1 MILPCR
7 IHRARKRKRVDPLP
21 LTLLLAT
28 CFLAPVGEAISQDA
42 VAAASEAAGLGW
54 LPAVPIQINAVLDG
68 GYDDNVTLQPSGQGS
83 IFTRENVVLTYA
95 RPGQRTQFF
104 VVGVGRFSQY
114 FDVSGQDETAGNVTL
129 SLTHNFS
136 SRLSFYASVYGTYQN
151 EPNFR
156 SNVGPQNVRAAY
168 FDTVDLFAL
177 TYRWTSR
184 FSTVTSY
191 TFERVYFPSS
201 STVNSQNGVQNTSDQ
216 NRVQNT
222 FGEELQFNL
231 TSRTALVG
239 EYRFEAIDYD
249 TAPLNSTTNF
259 ILAGVNHNLTEHL
272 MVHVRA
278 GESFRSL
285 ENDGNMASPYFE
297 GTLGYVRSNH
307 SLNWTASYGYES
319 PTATG
324 ATTTKTLRTGLN
336 LTYDLTSRLSST
348 TGFYYHHDDNSGGT
362 GTGTSSTGTQ
372 NSLDLTLGLRYTVNK
387 HFTLHL
393 DYDHTMQSSLGSTPG
408 YSRNRYSGGVTYT
421 Y

>member
-7 IHRARKRKRVDPLP
+7 IHRARKRKRVSPLP

-28 CFLAPVGEAISQDA
+28 CFLAPVGETISQDA

-54 LPAVPIQINAVLDG
+54 LPAVPIQINASLDG
-68 GYDDNVTLQPSGQGS
+68 GYDDNPTLSPSGQGS

-95 RPGQRTQFF
+95 RPGERTQFF
-104 VVGVGRFSQY
+104 VVGVGRFSQF
-114 FDVSGQDETAGNVTL
+114 FDVSGQDETSGNVTL

-151 EPNFR
+151 EPNFQ
-156 SNVGPQNVRAAY
+156 SNVGPQNVRTPF
-168 FDTVDLFAL
+168 FDTVDIFSL
-177 TYRWTSR
+177 TYHWFLR

-191 TFERVYFPSS
+191 TFERVQYFSS
-201 STVNSQNGVQNTSDQ
+201 SNGNSQNGFQNTSAQ

-222 FGEELQFNL
+222 FGEEFQFNL
-231 TSRTALVG
+231 TSRTVLVG

-259 ILAGVNHNLTEHL
+259 VLAGVNHNLTQHL
-272 MVHVRA
+272 MVHVRG

-285 ENDGNMASPYFE
+285 ENEGNTASPYFE

-324 ATTTKTLRTGLN
+324 ATTTKTWRTGLN

-348 TGFYYHHDDNSGGT
+348 TGVYYHHDENQGGT
-362 GTGTSSTGTQ
+362 GSTGAQ
-372 NSLDLTLGLRYTVNK
+372 NSFDLSVGLRYTINK
-387 HFTLHL
+387 HFSLNANYEHSSV
-393 DYDHTMQSSLGSTPG
+393 SSLGSTPG
-408 YSRNRYSGGVTYT
+408 YSRNRYYAGLTYN